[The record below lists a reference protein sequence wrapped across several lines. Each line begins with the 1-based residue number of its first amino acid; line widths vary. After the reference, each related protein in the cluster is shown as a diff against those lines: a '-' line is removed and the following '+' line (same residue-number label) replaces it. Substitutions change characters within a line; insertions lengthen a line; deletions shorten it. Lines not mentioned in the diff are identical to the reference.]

1 MRLTEKTGTEKP
13 SAVITTYG
21 VVMKLSKPV
30 KKRKL
35 TNRVLSFLKLHK
47 RINVPA
53 SKEFNY
59 H

>member
-1 MRLTEKTGTEKP
+1 MKLMEKTGTEKP
-13 SAVITTYG
+13 SAAITTFG
-21 VVMKLSKPV
+21 VVMKLNEPL

-35 TNRVLSFLKLHK
+35 TSRVLSFLKLHK
-47 RINVPA
+47 RIDVPA